1 MISDKAFFGQLEIVH
16 FVEDFAISKFIR
28 FLKHI
33 KIKSLLTKIPDRRE
47 QHKKKYSSISLLL
60 WALSVFFFR
69 QESKNSLNTTIA
81 DLPMHKQTSLL
92 NYLNIQGNTLPKRD
106 SVDDYLASID
116 SELIN
121 NLLMQI
127 FHSVKENKLFY
138 NHAASL
144 LPNNSFHLGI
154 DGFWV
159 HRYCTPHAHDESG
172 KNICP
177 YCLPRVY
184 NRGKSDERTDWLHAF
199 VTFVLIFPNGF
210 KLPIYVYPLKA
221 SQVDVTTNDEKLKQE
236 CELLA
241 AHKILPELRKKL
253 GRIAITVLLDSLY
266 ANEPMF
272 KLLDLLHM
280 SYLIV
285 RQEETFKSIGRKCD
299 ELETTDL
306 YQKHYQNEERKKL
319 SNGNIVERRA
329 KWFNNVAC
337 GTESF
342 VNVLRFS
349 EITKDAN
356 GLITKEFH
364 TEWLSNAMINKGNW
378 RSLTEGGRMRADHE
392 DMHNSLKNRG
402 FAAKHDYAR
411 ANPILCLNWKL
422 LMFVAFAIFE
432 LFSFTTIGKEAKGKR
447 SWMKFAADLLQ
458 QLVEVSWRTISLSP
472 IFQKAKIQFRYDFAP
487 E

>member
-1 MISDKAFFGQLEIVH
+1 MLPDSTFSKQTENVH
-16 FVEDFAISKFIR
+16 SNENFAASKFIR
-28 FLKHI
+28 FLKHVGL
-33 KIKSLLTKIPDRRE
+33 KDMLAKIPDYRV
-47 QHKKKYSSISLLL
+47 QHKKTYSSTSLLL

-69 QESKNSLNTTIA
+69 QESKHSLNTTIS
-81 DLPMHKQTSLL
+81 DLPVHKQTSLL
-92 NYLNIQGNTLPKRD
+92 NYLDIQGSSLPKRD
-106 SVDDYLASID
+106 CVDDYLASID
-116 SELIN
+116 SEVIN
-121 NLLMQI
+121 DLLMEI
-127 FHSVKENKLFY
+127 FHSMKSNKLFY
-138 NHAASL
+138 NHAESL
-144 LPNNSFHLGI
+144 LPNNSFHLGT

-159 HRYCTPHAHDESG
+159 HRYFTPHAQDENG

-177 YCLPRVY
+177 YCLPRVH
-184 NRGKSDERTDWLHAF
+184 NRDKPDERTDWLHAF
-199 VTFVLIFPNGF
+199 VTFALIFPNGF

-221 SQVDVTTNDEKLKQE
+221 SQVDITANDEKLKQE

-241 AHKILPELRKKL
+241 AHKTLPELRKKL

-272 KLLDLLHM
+272 KLLALLHM

-299 ELETTDL
+299 ELDTTDL
-306 YQKHYQNEERKKL
+306 YQKHYRGKEIKKL
-319 SNGNIVERRA
+319 PNGKIMEQTA

-349 EITKDAN
+349 EITKDAD
-356 GLITKEFH
+356 GMIIKEFH
-364 TEWLSNAMINKGNW
+364 TEWLGDTAINKGNW
-378 RSLTEGGRMRADHE
+378 RSLTERGRMRGDHE

-411 ANPILCLNWKL
+411 ANPVLCLNWKL
-422 LMFVAFAIFE
+422 LMFVAFSIFE

-447 SWMKFAADLLQ
+447 SWMKFATDLLQ
-458 QLVEVSWRTISLSP
+458 QLVEVSWMAISLSP
-472 IFQKAKIQFRYDFAP
+472 IFQKAKIQFRYDFVP
-487 E
+487 Q